1 MSTSIIL
8 IIRAGFTVPKP
19 ALAVNP
25 FFYCKNFFFF
35 ILFRKIGHA
44 AILGFETGA
53 YDLQK
58 CAKNRVLCVIEGL
71 Y

>member
-1 MSTSIIL
+1 MSTPIIL

-19 ALAVNP
+19 AIAVNP
-25 FFYCKNFFFF
+25 IFTVNTCFFFV
-35 ILFRKIGHA
+35 LFRKIGHA